1 MINDKEIM
9 NTTNND
15 FVLHDIKKDIRIE
28 AIHAI
33 FYSELKNTHIFTGE
47 SHDFWEFMYVDQGII
62 IGHIEANNMMVEK
75 GYGILIKPN
84 DFHDLYGNGRDASN
98 IVNFSFVC
106 KFEGLNQISNRVLKL
121 TPFQSNILKSLFVAL
136 ELPKTSLYKLNLYTA
151 LDGNITGKQQMI
163 ANLMEVFLIDFYQSN
178 ITVKNNDHLAL
189 LSEEE
194 LNKDAAN
201 ILSVIHSNINIKID
215 LEFISEMTG
224 YTAER
229 IRKIIKQNFDVPLKV
244 LVNQIKVNKAKTL
257 LRETDM
263 NISEIS
269 EFLGFSR
276 IGYFSDVFTAIV
288 GMRPMDYINSIK
300 K

>member
-1 MINDKEIM
+1 MK
-9 NTTNND
+9 TD
-15 FVLHDIKKDIRIE
+15 FELHDIKKDIRIE

-33 FYSELKNTHIFTGE
+33 FYSELKNTHIFKGE
-47 SHDFWEFMYVDQGII
+47 SHDFWEFMYVDHGHI
-62 IGHIEANNMMVEK
+62 IGHIESNNMMVEK

-106 KFEGLNQISNRVLKL
+106 KFDGLNQVCNRVQKL
-121 TPFQSNILKSLFVAL
+121 STFQSNILKSLFVAL

-151 LDGNITGKQQMI
+151 LDGSITGKQQMI
-163 ANLMEVFLIDFYQSN
+163 SNLLEVFLIDFYQSN
-178 ITVKNNDHLAL
+178 ITTRNTDQ
-189 LSEEE
+189 LSILSPEE

-201 ILSVIHSNINIKID
+201 ILSVIYSNINIKID
-215 LEFISEMTG
+215 LDFISEKTG

-229 IRKIIKQNFDVPLKV
+229 IRKIIKQNFDAPLKV
-244 LVNQIKVNKAKTL
+244 LVNQIKINKAKTL

-276 IGYFSDVFTAIV
+276 IGYFSDVFTSIV
-288 GMRPMDYINSIK
+288 GMRPIDYISSIK
-300 K
+300 V